1 MSGEGRKRLFAMYKN
16 TLFLVCRAGLS
27 PQTRS
32 TFCNITVSL
41 TGNGAIL
48 PAYSFRMNLTV
59 SSWGTD
65 DPASSSSIPTSF
77 LPSEA
82 GTSNV
87 LPPKEGQNGWR
98 WCHLLI
104 SRPKALL
111 IPQASQMRLPGI
123 KSKEGNRKSLGATV
137 LWLGG
142 DQFDL
147 TGIINYQG
155 IIMKYFYSSKH
166 FLCWLLNSK
175 VLNCIS
181 FDEFSC
187 MSSYDKEKVVFESRK
202 YMSWSCISFHTRFH
216 SDSHHV
222 GKYVHDSFCPQ
233 WAPAFSWPW
242 PLWKEIA
249 KRKILVC
256 PMNL

>member
-1 MSGEGRKRLFAMYKN
+1 MTLPHHPPFQPPFSLQRQELLMFCPPKRVRMD
-16 TLFLVCRAGLS
+16 GD
-27 PQTRS
+27 
-32 TFCNITVSL
+32 
-41 TGNGAIL
+41 GAICWFPVL
-48 PAYSFRMNLTV
+48 KHFWFLRLLR
-59 SSWGTD
+59 WG
-65 DPASSSSIPTSF
+65 
-77 LPSEA
+77 
-82 GTSNV
+82 
-87 LPPKEGQNGWR
+87 
-98 WCHLLI
+98 
-104 SRPKALL
+104 
-111 IPQASQMRLPGI
+111 LPGI

-202 YMSWSCISFHTRFH
+202 YMSWSCIGFHTRFH